1 MIWLSWRQHRIA
13 IFGALAGLV
22 LMCAVLAVMGMETA
36 AYRSNQTQ
44 ASVPSALGQN
54 LQSIWNTLWMLL
66 LLVPLFAGLFLGA
79 PLIAQDLEAGTNRL
93 VWTQGLTR
101 LRWLAWKLVPALAGV
116 AVAAGALA
124 AVAQVSISTQWGGD
138 QPSWGGMFGQW
149 NYFDQSA
156 LVLPT
161 YIVFAVALGLFI
173 GALIGRTLL
182 AMVMTGIAYAAIRAA
197 VATFLRPNYMPA
209 INTHPPEPPGAWTV
223 AWTSPNQPGV
233 LVPTSIL
240 YQPADR
246 FWTFQAI
253 EAVIFVGLAALLI
266 FATVLVVK
274 RRTA

>member
-1 MIWLSWRQHRIA
+1 
-13 IFGALAGLV
+13 
-22 LMCAVLAVMGMETA
+22 
-36 AYRSNQTQ
+36 
-44 ASVPSALGQN
+44 
-54 LQSIWNTLWMLL
+54 MLL
-66 LLVPLFAGLFLGA
+66 QLVPLSAGLFLGA
-79 PLIAQDLEAGTNRL
+79 PLIAQDLETGTNRL

-101 LRWLAWKLVPALAGV
+101 PRWLAWKLVPALVAV

-124 AVAQVSISTQWGGD
+124 AVTQVSISTQWGGD

-156 LVLPT
+156 LVLPA

-182 AMVMTGIAYAAIRAA
+182 AMVVTGIAYTAIRAV
-197 VATFLRPNYMPA
+197 VATFLRPNYMSA
-209 INTHPPEPPGAWTV
+209 VYTHSLEPPGAWLV
-223 AWTSPNQPGV
+223 AWTSSNQPGV

-253 EAVIFVGLAALLI
+253 EAGIFVGLAALLI

-274 RRTA
+274 RRTG